1 MRKLAFILSLL
12 LIFTIPWEDA
22 VTIAGLYS
30 ITRYIG
36 IVAAAAWIVS
46 VLLNRKVRKPHSFH
60 ILAILFILWNVASVI
75 WSIALDETIAQIK
88 TYAQLIILILLIWDL
103 YTTSK
108 DLKNAMQA
116 YILGAYVAIFATI
129 NNYILGREIKLYSG
143 GRYAG
148 VGNAVDLAL
157 ILTLG
162 IPIAWYLATS
172 SENQNIKKI
181 LRLINLAY
189 IPAGLFAILLTG
201 TRMAIFAVIPAFVYI
216 VVTSNRLKFSQRLLI
231 FGSLI
236 CSFWFIQPYIPSSVI
251 ARLGTTSISIATGDL
266 GGRVN
271 LWLQSIL
278 YFYDNPIIG
287 IGSGAISS
295 PFVVGV
301 LAHNTFLSVLTE
313 LGLIG
318 FILFMSMLVV
328 TLKQAIKQNKNYAT
342 LWVTILAIWAIGV
355 FTLTWEYRKVTWLI
369 LTLIIV
375 GANLRDRQNGT
386 ENKPLII
393 PRTDAI
399 IKPLQ

>member
-1 MRKLAFILSLL
+1 
-12 LIFTIPWEDA
+12 
-22 VTIAGLYS
+22 
-30 ITRYIG
+30 
-36 IVAAAAWIVS
+36 
-46 VLLNRKVRKPHSFH
+46 
-60 ILAILFILWNVASVI
+60 
-75 WSIALDETIAQIK
+75 
-88 TYAQLIILILLIWDL
+88 
-103 YTTSK
+103 
-108 DLKNAMQA
+108 
-116 YILGAYVAIFATI
+116 
-129 NNYILGREIKLYSG
+129 
-143 GRYAG
+143 
-148 VGNAVDLAL
+148 
-157 ILTLG
+157 
-162 IPIAWYLATS
+162 
-172 SENQNIKKI
+172 
-181 LRLINLAY
+181 
-189 IPAGLFAILLTG
+189 
-201 TRMAIFAVIPAFVYI
+201 
-216 VVTSNRLKFSQRLLI
+216 
-231 FGSLI
+231 
-236 CSFWFIQPYIPSSVI
+236 
-251 ARLGTTSISIATGDL
+251 LGTTSISIASGDL

-328 TLKQAIKQNKNYAT
+328 TLKQAIKQNKNYAS

-369 LTLIIV
+369 LILIIV

-399 IKPLQ
+399 INPIK